1 VHPHSGNP
9 GYACGANCER
19 RKYVEWLCGV
29 QVDQYRMVGI
39 MLLVFV
45 RSELYDA
52 VSDVDVQWIG
62 TGLLGRLVRRCSASN
77 SVTRVIKAGAQ

>member
-1 VHPHSGNP
+1 MSAAAQSWLRLWAITVEKVESVE
-9 GYACGANCER
+9 CGCVVFADR
-19 RKYVEWLCGV
+19 L

-52 VSDVDVQWIG
+52 VSDVDVQWVG
-62 TGLLGRLVRRCSASN
+62 TGLLGRLVRRCS
-77 SVTRVIKAGAQ
+77 VILPACF